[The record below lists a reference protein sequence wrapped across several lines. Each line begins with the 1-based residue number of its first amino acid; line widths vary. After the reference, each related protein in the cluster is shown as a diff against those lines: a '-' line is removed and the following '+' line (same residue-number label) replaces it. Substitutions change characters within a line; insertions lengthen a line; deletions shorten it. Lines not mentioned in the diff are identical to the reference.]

1 MKKTALLC
9 SLVLGVLAG
18 SLTSCE
24 RIDEQDVLP
33 PVGVVHDTIF
43 VDYFPIVDTIE
54 TSDGQFHIYNTPDFE
69 TAYKE
74 IHLLHLIHCT
84 CSDGTI
90 NTLLRLSGFA

>member
-9 SLVLGVLAG
+9 SLAFGVLVGA
-18 SLTSCE
+18 SSCQP
-24 RIDEQDVLP
+24 IDAQDVLP
-33 PVGVVHDTIF
+33 HVDVVHDTIY

-54 TSDGQFHIYNTPDFE
+54 TSDGKLHIYNTPDIE